1 MHLPNVPQTH
11 THTHTH
17 THTQWQTHDCK
28 MSRAE
33 ANLRRLYV
41 SADPALIQQTKLS
54 LLNAQQKSSLAVI
67 MQPPRPA
74 APQSTVLPS
83 PLTSLTSLLSALYHT
98 RLVRVYYQKTD
109 AFSLSQLISSRP
121 SRSQRSPTLDAE
133 IHVISKGSMCKNW
146 PPVWIQIK
154 QEEAQRSR

>member
-1 MHLPNVPQTH
+1 MSLWHFILKKTPQKNLLNCSCPVDWSFENRCTCSMYH

-17 THTQWQTHDCK
+17 THDCK

-33 ANLRRLYV
+33 ANLRWLYV

-83 PLTSLTSLLSALYHT
+83 PLTSLTSLLSAIYDTL
-98 RLVRVYYQKTD
+98 LVCIYYQLTD
-109 AFSLSQLISSRP
+109 TFCVSQLISSRL
-121 SRSQRSPTLDAE
+121 SQSQRSPTLDVNTR
-133 IHVISKGSMCKNW
+133 HT
-146 PPVWIQIK
+146 
-154 QEEAQRSR
+154 